1 MIRTILVPLDGSAFG
16 EHALPLAL
24 GIARR
29 AGATVR
35 LVHICATPAP
45 HRFRKAQT
53 LAPTD
58 DRQHAEPYLAQLAGV
73 LEERWQVPVRS
84 AVLDGPPAPTF
95 CAEAIARHA
104 DLVVMTTHGYGPLSR
119 AWLGSVAQ
127 ELIRTLP
134 MPVLLTRPHGEPVD
148 LLETVDTLPF
158 ARILLP
164 LDGSPLAEQV
174 LPHALALGSLCE
186 AEYTVVQALN
196 PPSLGYA
203 PAAHVANLS
212 QQILDEWMGVA
223 HEYLAQVAVRLRSQ
237 GAPTTTCVVLGA
249 PAPAIIDY
257 ASSHAID
264 LIAMATHS
272 RSGAARLLL
281 GSVAERVLQLAGV
294 PVLLFHAAETPAT
307 A

>member
-24 GIARR
+24 GIARQ

-45 HRFRKAQT
+45 RRFRASHT
-53 LAPTD
+53 LAPAA
-58 DRQHAEPYLAQLAGV
+58 DREHAEPYLAQLAGV
-73 LEERWQVPVRS
+73 LEERWEVPIRS
-84 AVLDGPPAPTF
+84 AVLDGPPAPTLR
-95 CAEAIARHA
+95 AEAIAQRA

-127 ELIRTLP
+127 ELVRTLP

-148 LLETVDTLPF
+148 LLEAVDPLPF

-174 LPHALALGSLCE
+174 LPHALALGSLCD
-186 AEYTVVQALN
+186 AEYTVAQALN

-203 PAAHVANLS
+203 PAATVAGLS
-212 QQILDEWMGVA
+212 QQILDEWMGLA

-237 GAPTTTCVVLGA
+237 GAPTTARVVLGA

-257 ASSHAID
+257 AGSHAID
-264 LIAMATHS
+264 LIAMATHG
-272 RSGAARLLL
+272 RGGATRLLL
-281 GSVAERVLQLAGV
+281 GSVADRVLQMAGV
-294 PVLLFHAAETPAT
+294 PVLLFHPLEMPAT